1 MTETL
6 ELPRWDMSVVFPSLD
21 SPEFETEFKAVIDAV
36 RSLKD
41 LFDRNGV
48 RKTDDSSVDVA
59 TFDEVL
65 GQQNQ
70 LSERVRTLG
79 AYVSSFI
86 TTDSRDDY
94 AQGKI
99 SELQGELIVLTKL
112 GKRFEAWVGSLDVE
126 KLISESA
133 LASDHAFVLRK
144 AKRSSE
150 HLMPEGEE
158 DLAADLSLSGSLP
171 WSRLHNNVA
180 SRLLVD
186 VEKPSGAE
194 TLPMSA
200 VRALAHDPD
209 ASVRQAAFKAELKAW
224 ETVSVPLAAAMNS
237 IKGTANTLN
246 QRRGWADSLEPAL
259 FNNNIDREILEAMQS
274 ACTESFPDFRR
285 YLKAKASLL
294 GKPTMAFWDL
304 FAPVGG
310 AESSRRWDYDDAKE
324 FIVSQFATFSDRLSG
339 LADRA
344 FKENWVDVSPR
355 LGKTDGA
362 FCMGL
367 RGEESRVLL
376 NFEPSFDSVGTLAHE
391 LGHAYHNLNLAKR
404 TPAQRATPMALAE
417 TASIFCQTI
426 ITNAVLVDA
435 SDEEKLSILE
445 NDLQDA
451 CQVTVDIHS
460 RFIFEKSVFEGRER
474 RELSVEELCNN
485 MLDAQKQTYGDGLDP
500 DELHPYMWAMKP
512 HYYGSSYYN
521 WPYTFG
527 LLFGLGLYAQFG
539 QDPDKFRGG
548 YDDLLSSTGLADA
561 AELGKRF
568 EIDFRS
574 PDFWRSSLDVIRERV
589 VEFETLAKRFAPG
602 A

>member
-1 MTETL
+1 MTKTL
-6 ELPRWDMSVVFPSLD
+6 ELPQWDMSVVFPSLD
-21 SPEFETEFKAVIDAV
+21 SPEFETEFKGVIDAV
-36 RSLKD
+36 GGLKD
-41 LFDRNGV
+41 LFDRHGV
-48 RKTDDSSVDVA
+48 RKTDRPSVDVA
-59 TFDEVL
+59 TFDEILGELNVL
-65 GQQNQ
+65 G
-70 LSERVRTLG
+70 EAVRTLG
-79 AYVSSFI
+79 AYISSFI
-86 TTDSRDDY
+86 TTDSRNDY

-126 KLISESA
+126 KLIADSS
-133 LASDHAFVLRK
+133 LASEHAFALLK
-144 AKRSSE
+144 AKRSAE
-150 HLMPEGEE
+150 HLMVEGEE
-158 DLAADLSLSGSLP
+158 DLAADLSLSGSVP
-171 WSRLHNNVA
+171 WSRLHNNIA
-180 SRLLVD
+180 SRLQ
-186 VEKPSGAE
+186 VEVHKPAGSE

-209 ASVRQAAFKAELKAW
+209 PAVRQAAFEAELKAW
-224 ETVSVPLAAAMNS
+224 ETVSVPLAAALNS
-237 IKGTANTLN
+237 IKGAANTLN
-246 QRRGWADSLEPAL
+246 QRRRWADSLAPAL
-259 FNNNIDREILEAMQS
+259 FNNNIDLETLEAMQS
-274 ACTESFPDFRR
+274 ACTDSFPDFRR
-285 YLKAKASLL
+285 YLMAKAKLL
-294 GKPTMAFWDL
+294 GKPAMAFWDI

-310 AESSRRWDYDDAKE
+310 SESNRRWDYDEAKQ
-324 FIVSQFATFSDRLSG
+324 FIVTQFATFSDRLSG

-344 FKENWVDVSPR
+344 FKENWVDVGPR

-391 LGHAYHNLNLAKR
+391 LGHAYHNLNLAQR
-404 TPAQRATPMALAE
+404 TPMQRSTPMALAE

-435 SDEEKLSILE
+435 SPAEKVSILE

-460 RFIFEKSVFEGRER
+460 RFIFEKGVFEGRER
-474 RELSVEELCNN
+474 RELSVEELCNS
-485 MLDAQKQTYGDGLDP
+485 MLDAQRQTYGDGLDP
-500 DELHPYMWAMKP
+500 EALHPYMWAVKP

-527 LLFGLGLYAQFG
+527 LLFGLGLYSQFR
-539 QDPDKFRGG
+539 QDPDKFRAG

-561 AELGKRF
+561 ADLGKRF
-568 EIDFRS
+568 DIDFRS

-589 VEFETLAKRFAPG
+589 TEFEALAERFTSN
-602 A
+602 